1 MRDWEAERKI
11 DAALVEAAHER
22 AEAAEAAVEQLAGDI
37 HAVSQDYTDLRARLR
52 DLRDQWQQA
61 AIDLA
66 LEAKDSAYCKEKQ
79 AYSGGKSMGFQ
90 YAANNVA
97 ALLVDP
103 LPSQE

>member
-1 MRDWEAERKI
+1 MTDEETWAEVYRQRGEELLHHI
-11 DAALVEAAHER
+11 RL
-22 AEAAEAAVEQLAGDI
+22 AEAAEAALA
-37 HAVSQDYTDLRARLR
+37 DLRQRLR

-66 LEAKDSAYCKEKQ
+66 LEAKDLAYCKEKQ

-103 LPSQE
+103 LTPRSHEG